1 MKFETTLANQKIAR
15 DGIDAFISASVDK
28 YENHAYA
35 AGYLGSMLTT
45 IVGGM
50 SKRERERER
59 EQFLSL
65 LATSSVFTK

>member
-45 IVGGM
+45 IVGEM
-50 SKRERERER
+50 SKREREK
-59 EQFLSL
+59 FLSL